1 MSHSCEECDPT
12 AEPAVL
18 STTMSLSSAPV
29 VSGAGPSD
37 AALVVAARAG
47 ERWASE
53 ALFHRY
59 VRTVNRLAFR
69 LMGRDVD
76 IDDLVQE
83 SFAQALTGLG
93 RLQEPGVFGSW
104 LAAIVARTAY
114 KMIRRRQLL
123 RRVGL
128 AGREDPI
135 DLEATISREVPPDVA
150 VELRRVYGELHRLPA
165 ALRVP
170 LVLHRIEGMQL
181 DEVAAIVGASVATV
195 KRRIAEAENALE
207 PAAPKGVVRK
217 AS

>member
-1 MSHSCEECDPT
+1 MSPSNPPT
-12 AEPAVL
+12 L
-18 STTMSLSSAPV
+18 
-29 VSGAGPSD
+29 SGAGPSD

-76 IDDLVQE
+76 VDDLVQE

-93 RLQEPGVFGSW
+93 RLQEPGAFGSW

-128 AGREDPI
+128 SGKEGPI
-135 DLEATISREVPPDVA
+135 DPETMISREAPPDVA

-195 KRRIAEAENALE
+195 KRRIAQAESALDS
-207 PAAPKGVVRK
+207 AAPKAVVRR